1 MNTNTKKNL
10 NGLTRE
16 KWLRHAVEMLDTK
29 LFNGDLDLFN
39 RQYQVSIGRC
49 PGQKGSES
57 VFPFD
62 GEDVSL
68 DDFFPVTMQVSW
80 TIKDPIEMLGNLA
93 LECIH
98 AFFDE
103 PKVNKRFKA
112 LANKYYF
119 DKPYNKLTLTPTLRD
134 ILEDTYK
141 EMVKTYGEFPGYAV
155 VFHPKPKKEGKKTA
169 LTMFCPSCGL
179 EVSIKRKVWEKNGQK
194 CCTCACGTKMG
205 IDLGDEIND
214 DAAAD
219 ENHEDA

>member
-1 MNTNTKKNL
+1 MKKNL
-10 NGLTRE
+10 NLITRE

-49 PGQKGSES
+49 PGQKCSES

-80 TIKDPIEMLGNLA
+80 TLKDPVEMLGNLA

-103 PKVNKRFKA
+103 RKQTKRFKQ
-112 LANKYYF
+112 LADKYYF
-119 DKPYNKLTLTPTLRD
+119 EKPYSKFTPSSHLRD
-134 ILEDTYK
+134 ILEDVHTS
-141 EMVKTYGEFPGYAV
+141 MVKEYGEFPGYPV
-155 VFHPKPKKEGKKTA
+155 VFHPKPKKEGKKNTII
-169 LTMFCPSCGL
+169 LFCPECAM
-179 EVSIKRKVWEKNGQK
+179 EYKVSRKMWEKNRSGFP
-194 CCTCACGTKMG
+194 TCGCGTKMG
-205 IDLGDEIND
+205 IDLTDETD
-214 DAAAD
+214 G
-219 ENHEDA
+219 EDSTTKD

>member
-1 MNTNTKKNL
+1 MKKNL
-10 NGLTRE
+10 NLITRE

-49 PGQKGSES
+49 PGQKCSES

-80 TIKDPIEMLGNLA
+80 TLKDPIEMLGNLA

-103 PKVNKRFKA
+103 RKQTKRFKQ
-112 LANKYYF
+112 LADKYYF
-119 DKPYNKLTLTPTLRD
+119 EKPYSKFTPSSHLRD
-134 ILEDTYK
+134 ILEDVHTS
-141 EMVKTYGEFPGYAV
+141 MVKEYGEFPGYPV
-155 VFHPKPKKEGKKTA
+155 VFHPKPKKEGKKNTII
-169 LTMFCPSCGL
+169 LFCPECAM
-179 EVSIKRKVWEKNGQK
+179 EYKVSRKMWEKNKSGFP
-194 CCTCACGTKMG
+194 TCGCGTKMG
-205 IDLGDEIND
+205 IDLTDETD
-214 DAAAD
+214 G
-219 ENHEDA
+219 EDSTTKD

>member
-1 MNTNTKKNL
+1 MKKNL
-10 NGLTRE
+10 NLITRE

-49 PGQKGSES
+49 PGQKCSES

-80 TIKDPIEMLGNLA
+80 TLKDPVEMLGNLA

-103 PKVNKRFKA
+103 RKQSKRFKQ
-112 LANKYYF
+112 LADKYYF
-119 DKPYNKLTLTPTLRD
+119 EKPYTKFTPSSHLRD
-134 ILEDTYK
+134 ILEDVHTS
-141 EMVKTYGEFPGYAV
+141 MVKEYGEFPGYPV
-155 VFHPKPKKEGKKTA
+155 VFHPKPKKEGKKNTII
-169 LTMFCPSCGL
+169 LFCPECAM
-179 EVSIKRKVWEKNGQK
+179 EYKVSRKMWEKNKSGFP
-194 CCTCACGTKMG
+194 TCGCGTKMG
-205 IDLGDEIND
+205 IDLTDETD
-214 DAAAD
+214 G
-219 ENHEDA
+219 EDSTTKD